1 MTDEHQTPQPP
12 EESPA
17 EMEQTDSGGVA
28 PSNDFSSGEGMVA
41 LAGLIILAVWLLFEV
56 FLDDYSISQV
66 GILLAVAAVLLPRL
80 NRDSVERVLS
90 LGVLMKIIGY
100 AIVLNGVIEIIADIE
115 IGIYDSGSTVIA
127 ALISYAA
134 YALAFMGARSIET

>member
-1 MTDEHQTPQPP
+1 MTDEHPTPQPP

-17 EMEQTDSGGVA
+17 DMGDTSSNGGVA
-28 PSNDFSSGEGMVA
+28 SSDFSSGEGMVA
-41 LAGLIILAVWLLFEV
+41 LAGLIVLAVWLLFEV

-80 NRDSVERVLS
+80 NRDSVERVLP
-90 LGVLMKIIGY
+90 LGLLMKIIGY
-100 AIVLNGVIEIIADIE
+100 TMVLNGVIEIIADIE
-115 IGIYDSGSTVIA
+115 VGIYNSGSTVVA

-134 YALAFMGARSIET
+134 YALAFMGARSIED